1 MRQKSACLDSSD
13 PGSSIL
19 PHPRATNW
27 VERSD
32 AEYDVEHINHPRQ
45 LAEDQLVAIADNGLA
60 ASERKKHGNSEGVQK
75 LESENRTPRPPCKRT
90 ELLLQRIKDRNR
102 R

>member
-1 MRQKSACLDSSD
+1 MTLDDTLKLTPFEAPHGWEANTVLRNLTKKSSLQNLIWEKVLRQKSACLDSSD

-27 VERSD
+27 FERSD

-45 LAEDQLVAIADNGLA
+45 LAEDQLVG
-60 ASERKKHGNSEGVQK
+60 H
-75 LESENRTPRPPCKRT
+75 C
-90 ELLLQRIKDRNR
+90 
-102 R
+102 